1 MTVAYKPAGYH
12 TITPTIIV
20 NGATRLTEF
29 LKKAFDAKVLVS
41 IPGPN
46 NTVVHSEVQI
56 GDSRLM
62 IADASPMFSAQSSSF
77 YLYVPDCDELYKRA
91 LAAGAKS
98 ERAPTD
104 QFYGDRNASVIDEFG
119 NRWSVGTHV
128 EDVSDEEL
136 GRRMKAMAGKK
147 D

>member
-1 MTVAYKPAGYH
+1 MTVPYKPSGYH

-20 NGATRLTEF
+20 NGAARLTEF
-29 LKKAFDAKVLVS
+29 LKKTFDAKVLTS

-46 NTVVHSEVQI
+46 NTIAHSEVQI

-62 IADASPMFSAQSSSF
+62 IADAGPMFAAQASSF
-77 YLYVPDCDELYKRA
+77 YLYVPNCDELYKRA

-98 ERAPTD
+98 EREPTD

-119 NRWSVGTHV
+119 NRWAVGTHV

-147 D
+147 G

>member
-1 MTVAYKPAGYH
+1 MPVQYKPEGYH
-12 TITPTIIV
+12 TVTPTIIV
-20 NGATRLTEF
+20 NGAARLHEF
-29 LKKAFDAKVLVS
+29 LKKVFDAKVIIS

-46 NTVVHSEVQI
+46 NTIAHSEVQV

-62 IADASPMFSAQSSSF
+62 IADAGPMFAAQSSSF
-77 YLYVPDCDELYKRA
+77 YLYLPDCDAVYQRA

-98 ERAPTD
+98 EREPKN

-119 NRWSVGTHV
+119 NRWAVGTHV

-136 GRRMKAMAGKK
+136 QRRMKAMGNAG
-147 D
+147 

>member
-1 MTVAYKPAGYH
+1 MTVTYKPEGYH

-20 NGATRLTEF
+20 NGAARLTEF
-29 LKKAFDAKVLVS
+29 LKQAFDAKVLVS

-46 NTVVHSEVQI
+46 NTIAHSEVLI

-62 IADASPMFSAQSSSF
+62 IADAGPMFAAQSSSF
-77 YLYVPDCDELYKRA
+77 YLYIPDCDELYRRA

-98 ERAPTD
+98 EREPTN
-104 QFYGDRNASVIDEFG
+104 QFYGDRNASVLDEFG
-119 NRWSVGTHV
+119 NRWALGTHV

-136 GRRMKAMAGKK
+136 GRRMKAMSGKQG
-147 D
+147 